1 MQVAVRETTN
11 ARKAAKTITWT
22 ATEWRKANAPA
33 WRGGAAG
40 EQDGDDDD
48 DVDDDDSDDRSQPV
62 PEEAYR
68 RRGGRGGVG
77 PSHGGVEGWKLQRHT
92 PGEAANPPR

>member
-48 DVDDDDSDDRSQPV
+48 DVDDDDGDDRSQPV
-62 PEEAYR
+62 PEEEPTDDEGAGEEWDR
-68 RRGGRGGVG
+68 RMGGSRARSSSDTRQAKQ
-77 PSHGGVEGWKLQRHT
+77 PS
-92 PGEAANPPR
+92 P